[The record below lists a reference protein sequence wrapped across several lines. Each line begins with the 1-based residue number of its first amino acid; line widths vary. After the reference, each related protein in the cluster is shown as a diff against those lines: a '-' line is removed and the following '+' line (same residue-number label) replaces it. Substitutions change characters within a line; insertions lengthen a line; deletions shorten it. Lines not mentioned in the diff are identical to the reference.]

1 MKRLK
6 LFVPLIVFCVMAA
19 FLALGLRNDPSY
31 LPSAMIGKPLPQF
44 TLMVLETDQQVVTTD
59 LVDLMGEPFLLN
71 VWATWC
77 PTCAAEH
84 KYLQTLA
91 DRGVKIIGL
100 NYKDEN
106 DKARQ
111 WLARLGNP
119 YEFNIV
125 DPDGRMGLNLGV
137 YGAPETFIIDRKGVI
152 RFRHAG
158 DMNERVWQGEM
169 ASIFKGL

>member
-1 MKRLK
+1 MKRWK
-6 LFVPLIVFCVMAA
+6 LFVPLIIFCVLAA
-19 FLALGLRNDPSY
+19 FLAAGLRNDPSY
-31 LPSAMIGKPLPQF
+31 LPSAMIGKPLPSF
-44 TLMVLETDQQVVTTD
+44 TLMKLEDSQPIVTSE
-59 LVDLMGEPFLLN
+59 LAAMIGEPFLLN

-91 DRGVKIIGL
+91 DRGVKIVGL

-106 DKARQ
+106 DKALR
-111 WLARLGNP
+111 WLERLGNP

-137 YGAPETFIIDRKGVI
+137 YGAPETFIVDRQGII

-158 DMNERVWQGEM
+158 DMNERVWQSEM
-169 ASIFKGL
+169 AAMFQGL